1 MNIVGIIPSR
11 MASTRFPNKPMMDI
25 LGMPMIGHCYM
36 RCKMCKNLDEV
47 YVATCDKEI
56 FNYISGIGGK
66 VIMTS
71 DKHERASDR
80 TAEALIKIEELTS
93 KKIDIVVL
101 LQGDEPMTT
110 PNMIDLAISPLINF
124 NEINISNL
132 YTKINSTHEFEN
144 PNEVKVVVDKFDY
157 AIYFSR
163 EPIPSKKL
171 FKHDVPMFK
180 QVCVIPFRRDYLLKY
195 NSMEQ
200 TELEKIE
207 SIDMLRV
214 LENGDKIK
222 MVYIEEENYSVDTKE
237 DLLNV
242 IMKMKDD
249 KLIKKYLKK

>member
-1 MNIVGIIPSR
+1 MNKTAIIIPSR
-11 MASTRFPNKPMMDI
+11 MSASRLAGKPLLKINNLPIICHVVNKAQEAN
-25 LGMPMIGHCYM
+25 IG
-36 RCKMCKNLDEV
+36 EV
-47 YVATCDKEI
+47 YVATEDQEIVDVVKE
-56 FNYISGIGGK
+56 NGGK
-66 VIMTS
+66 AVLTG
-71 DKHERASDR
+71 KHATGSDR
-80 TAEALIKIEELTS
+80 IFEGYKKLNLTGINYLIN
-93 KKIDIVVL
+93 